1 MCMKNRL
8 FRFSKKLFGTMGLLL
23 IGALMYSC
31 SDDYD
36 LPDKTPG
43 WLGKSIYDR

>member
-1 MCMKNRL
+1 MCMKDRL
-8 FRFSKKLFGTMGLLL
+8 FRLRRLLTGAVALLL
-23 IGALMYSC
+23 IGGLMYSC

-43 WLGKSIYDR
+43 WLGSSIYN